1 MKIQYAIYWNVHS
14 RPVFY
19 YLDTREKIV
28 NYEQLTKIIK
38 FAMTQS
44 CLSNKV
50 CFDSLPFYFLHHV

>member
-28 NYEQLTKIIK
+28 NYEQLTKIY
-38 FAMTQS
+38 Q
-44 CLSNKV
+44 V
-50 CFDSLPFYFLHHV
+50 CYDAIMSL